1 MKKVAINGRFLTQ
14 PATGV
19 QRYAYELVSAWD
31 AMLATGEIDMQR
43 FRLEIIVPHFAKIAT
58 KFKHITIRRVG
69 VLSGNG
75 WEQIELPWY
84 TRGVFLFNPCN
95 SGPLF
100 KLNQAVTIHD
110 ASTFAVPYS
119 YSFFFRMKYLVVLS
133 VLAKTAQVVLTVSQF
148 SKNEIMRYLHIRPEK
163 IVVIPEGSDH
173 FQKISPDLAVFKKY
187 NIGEKPYLLT
197 FGSNAL
203 HKNSFILNRASA
215 LLNFEELDFI
225 VVGADSKGWF
235 TSLRMSSADIF
246 KMLGYVTNAE
256 LKALYQHAVAL
267 IYPSFYEGFGLPPI
281 EAMACGCPAIV
292 SNTASLP
299 EVCGDAA
306 LYFDPD
312 QPEDLA
318 KKITKLICEPFCQEV
333 LKKKG
338 VQQAEKYLWD
348 ITARE
353 TWKSLP
359 IDNPSYQSRNR
370 MV

>member
-1 MKKVAINGRFLTQ
+1 
-14 PATGV
+14 
-19 QRYAYELVSAWD
+19 
-31 AMLATGEIDMQR
+31 
-43 FRLEIIVPHFAKIAT
+43 
-58 KFKHITIRRVG
+58 
-69 VLSGNG
+69 
-75 WEQIELPWY
+75 
-84 TRGVFLFNPCN
+84 
-95 SGPLF
+95 
-100 KLNQAVTIHD
+100 
-110 ASTFAVPYS
+110 
-119 YSFFFRMKYLVVLS
+119 
-133 VLAKTAQVVLTVSQF
+133 
-148 SKNEIMRYLHIRPEK
+148 
-163 IVVIPEGSDH
+163 
-173 FQKISPDLAVFKKY
+173 
-187 NIGEKPYLLT
+187 
-197 FGSNAL
+197 
-203 HKNSFILNRASA
+203 
-215 LLNFEELDFI
+215 
-225 VVGADSKGWF
+225 
-235 TSLRMSSADIF
+235 
-246 KMLGYVTNAE
+246 MLGYVTNAE

-306 LYFDPD
+306 LYFDPY

-348 ITARE
+348 RTARE